1 MSNIDSV
8 VNIVVPIAIVG
19 GGSYA
24 LNRLGLPY
32 ILGVPLTILIA
43 VEEGLRQVSG
53 EKETLYEWYVERIIL
68 RGQL

>member
-1 MSNIDSV
+1 MSNTDLV
-8 VNIVVPIAIVG
+8 VNIVLPIAVVG

-32 ILGVPLTILIA
+32 ILGVPLTIFIGI
-43 VEEGLRQVSG
+43 EEALRQVSG
-53 EKETLYEWYVERIIL
+53 NKETPYEWYVERIIL